1 MKTGPRPWISQSCEE
16 KRRTEIWLTDVAV
29 LEQPGLKLMKR
40 HRGFSMAVKGRVK
53 AIVCVHRNLVPKDG
67 SSEARFLKVQNSLSY
82 ILIKLPALE
91 FWPKMHLW
99 VVYTTR
105 RWLCWWGK
113 GSRSCEQWIWDWTV
127 HVFPMSTLGSYTAL
141 GLDSVPQKHI
151 SFWCNLK

>member
-16 KRRTEIWLTDVAV
+16 KLRKIWLFDVAV

-53 AIVCVHRNLVPKDG
+53 AIVCAHRNLVPKDG
-67 SSEARFLKVQNSLSY
+67 SSEARFWKVQNSLSY

-99 VVYTTR
+99 VVYRTR
-105 RWLCWWGK
+105 RWLTMLMGK
-113 GSRSCEQWIWDWTV
+113 MKQELWTMDFRLDRACFPYVYIRKLYSARSGFCPAEAHLLLV
-127 HVFPMSTLGSYTAL
+127 
-141 GLDSVPQKHI
+141 
-151 SFWCNLK
+151 